1 MNWLN
6 PYLWIVAGL
15 VLYLVLLI
23 THRAICELPFV
34 PYALGLCLATAIEL
48 LGFCLLR
55 YGT

>member
-23 THRAICELPFV
+23 THRTICELPFV

-55 YGT
+55 FGA